1 MRGGGEAGGAA
12 RRTRCIMPER
22 RDDFKVSST
31 ERQIVKALGSIGS
44 ATALSRVAGFVRDV
58 VVALAFG
65 AGPVTD
71 AFFVAFRIP
80 NVLRRLLAEGA
91 LATAMIPV
99 FSEYFVTRSWP
110 EVLRMLRAVLALA
123 LVALGVTALLGVA
136 TAPWILKV
144 IAPGF
149 ADDPAR
155 AGLAVLLTR
164 VMFPYVV
171 LVGLAALATGALNA
185 QGRFFA
191 SALGPAV
198 QNVAMIA
205 AIPLLASRVD
215 PPILSLAI
223 GVLVGGVGQVVIQL
237 PSLRRCGLLVL
248 PAAEFRHPALA
259 RLVRLLLP
267 AVFGLAAVQVMV
279 FVNTLLASLLRPGSI
294 SYLYYA
300 DRVMEFPLGVF
311 GIALASA
318 SLPVMAR
325 QAAAGETRAL
335 TETLGFSLRLALY
348 ASLPA
353 MIGLVILR
361 APIVRVLFERG
372 KFGPAETGATA
383 DALAWYAIGLV
394 GFAGSRIAAQVF
406 YALGQSGTAVRLGIV
421 AVGANVLAALLMM
434 GPLGHAGLAGASSVG
449 AYVNLLALLYVA
461 RRRLGPLGGRAL
473 AASAARTLAA
483 SIPLIGWCAL
493 VLALWPASRS
503 LPVNIV
509 WLGGAIGGGVA
520 LYWGASVVLGLSER
534 TALLRMFPRAEPR
547 EGVGA

>member
-1 MRGGGEAGGAA
+1 MRGGGEAGSAA

-123 LVALGVTALLGVA
+123 LVALGVTALLGIA
-136 TAPWILKV
+136 TAPWILKA

-149 ADDPAR
+149 ADDPAQ

-311 GIALASA
+311 GIALATAALPSMSA
-318 SLPVMAR
+318 
-325 QAAAGETRAL
+325 QAARGDHAAL
-335 TETLGFSLRLALY
+335 RDTVSFSLRLSVFIAV
-348 ASLPA
+348 PA
-353 MIGLVILR
+353 AVGLVVLGH
-361 APIVRVLFERG
+361 PIVRLLFQRGEFTASDAVL
-372 KFGPAETGATA
+372 TTQ
-383 DALAWYAIGLV
+383 ALAGYAVGLPA
-394 GFAGSRIAAQVF
+394 FSATRLAAQTF
-406 YALGQSGTAVRLGIV
+406 YALGDTRTPVWAGLVSV
-421 AVGANVLAALLMM
+421 AANIALALLLMW
-434 GPLGHAGLAGASSVG
+434 PLKHAGLALASSLS
-449 AYVNLLALLYVA
+449 AYINLALLYWLL
-461 RRRLGPLGGRAL
+461 RRRLGRLGSRETLRSLARTA
-473 AASAARTLAA
+473 AASSALLLWCLWAGPRLGAGWPGAAWMGGALIVGVVVYGAVAA
-483 SIPLIGWCAL
+483 VLRAPEIPAL
-493 VLALWPASRS
+493 RQMLRRRGHS
-503 LPVNIV
+503 LPAP
-509 WLGGAIGGGVA
+509 GDG
-520 LYWGASVVLGLSER
+520 
-534 TALLRMFPRAEPR
+534 
-547 EGVGA
+547 